1 MSIQEVIEQAQEYMQ
16 GNDVDGWLLYDYRG
30 LNPIFADTVGRVGHV
45 TRPVWLWIPASG
57 APCLLLSFVDQSR
70 FDHMGLDTTLFIN
83 RRDMI
88 EKLGE
93 MVVPA
98 SRSAVLVSQTEDEPA
113 ADLGDEIAE
122 LRRELGTRTPRVAME
137 YTPEGA
143 LPRVSNVDGGTLE
156 LVKSLGVE
164 IVPSAD
170 LLQYATQ
177 RWNEEQFESHVYAAE
192 KLSVIVQEAFRY
204 IGDRIDSGVTEYDVK
219 EFINNRFLEEGMIV
233 TDGPAV
239 AVNEHASDP
248 HFDPT
253 PENSATMKRGDWVLI
268 DLWTRLPGEDDM
280 FGDIT
285 WTAYVGSEVPDKQR
299 EVFDIVLGARDA
311 ALAEMEKAFS
321 EGRILEGWELDKVAR
336 DYIEEA
342 GYGEYF
348 NHRLGHSLGR
358 EVHSNAVN
366 LDSWET
372 HDTRQL
378 IPGVAVT
385 IEPGIYI
392 PEFGVRSEIDVFMSE
407 DGPQVTTQMQR
418 DVVLIEA

>member
-1 MSIQEVIEQAQEYMQ
+1 MSIQQVIEQAQEYMAEH
-16 GNDVDGWLLYDYRG
+16 DVNGWLLYDYRG

-57 APCLLLSFVDQSR
+57 CPRLLLSFVDQSR
-70 FDHMGLDTTLFIN
+70 FEHLDLDTTLFIN

-88 EKLGE
+88 EKLGNDFGI
-93 MVVPA
+93 
-98 SRSAVLVSQTEDEPA
+98 S
-113 ADLGDEIAE
+113 GK
-122 LRRELGTRTPRVAME
+122 VAME

-156 LVKSLGVE
+156 LVKGLGVE

-177 RWNEEQFESHVYAAE
+177 RWNAEQFESHVYAAE

-204 IGDRIDSGVTEYDVK
+204 IGDSIDSGVTEYDVK

-253 PENSATMKRGDWVLI
+253 PENSVEIKRGDWVLI

-285 WTAYVGSEVPDKQR
+285 WTAYVGSEVPAKQR
-299 EVFDIVLGARDA
+299 EVFDIVLGSRDA
-311 ALAEMEKAFS
+311 ALAEMENAFK
-321 EGRILEGWELDKVAR
+321 EGRVLEGWELDKVAR
-336 DYIEEA
+336 DYIEAA

>member
-1 MSIQEVIEQAQEYMQ
+1 MSVQQVIEQAQEYMEER
-16 GNDVDGWLLYDYRG
+16 GISGWLLYDYRG

-57 APCLLLSFVDQSR
+57 DPRLLLSFVDQSR
-70 FDHMGLDTTLFIN
+70 FEHLDIDTTLFIN
-83 RRDMI
+83 RVDMI
-88 EKLGE
+88 DKL
-93 MVVPA
+93 
-98 SRSAVLVSQTEDEPA
+98 RS
-113 ADLGDEIAE
+113 DLGVS
-122 LRRELGTRTPRVAME
+122 GRVAME
-137 YTPEGA
+137 YAPECA

-156 LVKSLGVE
+156 LVKSLGADV
-164 IVPSAD
+164 ISSAD

-177 RWNEEQFESHVYAAE
+177 RWNEEQFDSHVYAAE

-204 IGDRIDSGVTEYDVK
+204 IGDSIDSGVTEFDVK
-219 EFINNRFLEEGMIV
+219 QFIRNRFLEEGLIV

-253 PENSATMKRGDWVLI
+253 PENSATIKRGDWVLI
-268 DLWTRLPGEDDM
+268 DLWTRLPDEDAM

-285 WTAYVGSEVPDKQR
+285 WTAYVGNEVPPKQR
-299 EVFDIVLGARDA
+299 EVFETVIGSRDA
-311 ALAEMEKAFS
+311 ALAEIERAFG
-321 EGRILEGWELDKVAR
+321 EGRILEGWEVDMVAR
-336 DYIEEA
+336 DYIAEA
-342 GYGEYF
+342 GYGDYF

-378 IPGVAVT
+378 IPGIAVT

-392 PEFGVRSEIDVFMSE
+392 PEFGVRSEIDVFISE

-418 DVVLIEA
+418 DVVLIGV

>member
-1 MSIQEVIEQAQEYMQ
+1 MSIQEVIGQAQEYM
-16 GNDVDGWLLYDYRG
+16 GERGVNGWLLYDYRG
-30 LNPIFADTVGRVGHV
+30 LNPIFADTVGSVGHV

-57 APCLLLSFVDQSR
+57 RPRLLLSFVDQSR
-70 FDHMGLDTTLFIN
+70 FDHLDLDTTLFIN
-83 RRDMI
+83 RADMI
-88 EKLGE
+88 AKLRDDFGI
-93 MVVPA
+93 
-98 SRSAVLVSQTEDEPA
+98 S
-113 ADLGDEIAE
+113 G
-122 LRRELGTRTPRVAME
+122 RVAME

-156 LVKSLGVE
+156 LVRGLGVE
-164 IVPSAD
+164 VVPSAD

-177 RWNEEQFESHVYAAE
+177 RWNAEQLESHVYAAE

-204 IGDRIDSGVTEYDVK
+204 IGDSIDSGVTEYDIK

-248 HFDPT
+248 HFDPV
-253 PENSATMKRGDWVLI
+253 PENSVAIKRGDWVLI

-285 WTAYVGSEVPDKQR
+285 WTAYVGSDVPAKHR

-311 ALAEMEKAFS
+311 ALAEMEKAFG

-378 IPGVAVT
+378 IPGIAVT

-407 DGPQVTTQMQR
+407 DGPRVTTQMQR

>member
-1 MSIQEVIEQAQEYMQ
+1 MSIQQTIEQAQEYMREREI
-16 GNDVDGWLLYDYRG
+16 NGWLLYDYRG
-30 LNPIFADTVGRVGHV
+30 LNPIFADTVGVVGHV
-45 TRPVWLWIPASG
+45 TRPVWLWIPADG
-57 APCLLLSFVDQSR
+57 RPRLLLSFVDQSR
-70 FDHMGLDTTLFIN
+70 FDHMDLDTSLFIN

-88 EKLGE
+88 DKLGN
-93 MVVPA
+93 
-98 SRSAVLVSQTEDEPA
+98 
-113 ADLGDEIAE
+113 
-122 LRRELGTRTPRVAME
+122 ELGVSGRVAME

-156 LVKSLGVE
+156 LVKRLGVE

-177 RWNEEQFESHVYAAE
+177 RWNEEQLGSHLFAAE
-192 KLSVIVQEAFRY
+192 RLSVIVQEAFRY

-253 PENSATMKRGDWVLI
+253 PENSVEIKRGDWVLI

-285 WTAYVGSEVPDKQR
+285 WTAYVGSDVPAKQR
-299 EVFDIVLGARDA
+299 EVFDIVLGSRDA
-311 ALAEMEKAFS
+311 ALAEMEKAFG
-321 EGRILEGWELDKVAR
+321 EGRILEGWQLDKVAR

-378 IPGVAVT
+378 IPGIAVT

>member
-1 MSIQEVIEQAQEYMQ
+1 MAIQDVIEQAQEYM
-16 GNDVDGWLLYDYRG
+16 GEHGVNGWLLYDYRG

-57 APCLLLSFVDQSR
+57 SPRLLLSFVDQSR
-70 FDHMGLDTTLFIN
+70 FDHLELDTTLFIN

-88 EKLGE
+88 DKLGE
-93 MVVPA
+93 IVGM
-98 SRSAVLVSQTEDEPA
+98 SSGGAVLERASGDASAGDA
-113 ADLGDEIAE
+113 AAIAE
-122 LRRELGTRTPRVAME
+122 LRRELGTRRVRVAME

-156 LVKSLGVE
+156 LVRSLGVE

-177 RWNEEQFESHVYAAE
+177 RWSAEQFESHVYAAE

-204 IGDRIDSGVTEYDVK
+204 IGDSIDSGVTEYDVK

-253 PENSATMKRGDWVLI
+253 PENSVEIKRGDWVLI

-285 WTAYVGSEVPDKQR
+285 WTAYVGDAVPAKQR
-299 EVFDIVLGARDA
+299 EVFDIVLGSRDA
-311 ALAEMEKAFS
+311 ALAEMEKAFE
-321 EGRILEGWELDKVAR
+321 EGRVLEGWELDKVAR
-336 DYIEEA
+336 DYIEAA

-378 IPGVAVT
+378 IPGIAVT

-418 DVVLIEA
+418 DVALIGV

>member
-1 MSIQEVIEQAQEYMQ
+1 MSIQEVIEQAQEYM
-16 GNDVDGWLLYDYRG
+16 GEHAVNGWLLYDYRG
-30 LNPIFADTVGRVGHV
+30 LNPIFADTVGSVGHV
-45 TRPVWLWIPASG
+45 TRPVWLWIPVSG
-57 APCLLLSFVDQSR
+57 IPRLLLSFVDQSR
-70 FDHMGLDTTLFIN
+70 FDHLDLDTTLFIN

-88 EKLGE
+88 DKLRNDFGI
-93 MVVPA
+93 
-98 SRSAVLVSQTEDEPA
+98 S
-113 ADLGDEIAE
+113 G
-122 LRRELGTRTPRVAME
+122 RVAME

-156 LVKSLGVE
+156 LVKSLGVK

-177 RWNEEQFESHVYAAE
+177 RWNAEQFESHVYAAE

-204 IGDRIDSGVTEYDVK
+204 IGDSIDSGVTEYEVK

-253 PENSATMKRGDWVLI
+253 PENSVEIKRGDWVLI

-285 WTAYVGSEVPDKQR
+285 WTAYVGDEVPAKHR
-299 EVFDIVLGARDA
+299 EVFDIVLGSRDA
-311 ALAEMEKAFS
+311 ALAEMENAFG
-321 EGRILEGWELDKVAR
+321 EGRVLEGWQLDKVAR
-336 DYIEEA
+336 DFIEEA
-342 GYGEYF
+342 GYGDYF

-378 IPGVAVT
+378 IPGIAVT

-392 PEFGVRSEIDVFMSE
+392 PEFGVRSEIDVFISE

-418 DVVLIEA
+418 DVVLIGV

>member
-1 MSIQEVIEQAQEYMQ
+1 MSIQEVIEQAQEYM
-16 GNDVDGWLLYDYRG
+16 GEHDVNGWLLYDYRR
-30 LNPIFADTVGRVGHV
+30 LNPIFADTVGSVGHV
-45 TRPVWLWIPASG
+45 TRPVWLWIPVSG
-57 APCLLLSFVDQSR
+57 IPRLLLSFVDQSR
-70 FDHMGLDTTLFIN
+70 FDHLDLDTTLFIN

-88 EKLGE
+88 DKLRNDFGI
-93 MVVPA
+93 
-98 SRSAVLVSQTEDEPA
+98 S
-113 ADLGDEIAE
+113 G
-122 LRRELGTRTPRVAME
+122 RVAME

-177 RWNEEQFESHVYAAE
+177 RWNAEQFESHVYAAE

-204 IGDRIDSGVTEYDVK
+204 IGDSIDSGVTEYDVK
-219 EFINNRFLEEGMIV
+219 EFIRNRFLEEGMIV

-253 PENSATMKRGDWVLI
+253 PENSVEIERGDWVLI

-285 WTAYVGSEVPDKQR
+285 WTAYVGDEVPAKHR
-299 EVFDIVLGARDA
+299 EVFDIVLGSRDA
-311 ALAEMEKAFS
+311 ALAEMENAFG
-321 EGRILEGWELDKVAR
+321 EGRVLEGWQLDKVAR
-336 DYIEEA
+336 DYIEDA
-342 GYGEYF
+342 GYGDYF

-392 PEFGVRSEIDVFMSE
+392 PEFGVRSEIDVFISE

-418 DVVLIEA
+418 DVVLIGA

>member
-1 MSIQEVIEQAQEYMQ
+1 MSIQQVIEQAQEYMAEH
-16 GNDVDGWLLYDYRG
+16 GVNGWLLYDYRG

-57 APCLLLSFVDQSR
+57 RPRLLLSFVDQSR
-70 FDHMGLDTTLFIN
+70 FDHLDLDTTLFIN

-88 EKLGE
+88 EKLGNDFGI
-93 MVVPA
+93 
-98 SRSAVLVSQTEDEPA
+98 S
-113 ADLGDEIAE
+113 GK
-122 LRRELGTRTPRVAME
+122 VAME

-156 LVKSLGVE
+156 LVKGLGVE

-204 IGDRIDSGVTEYDVK
+204 IGDSIDSGVTEYDVK

-253 PENSATMKRGDWVLI
+253 PVNSVEIKRGDWVLI

-285 WTAYVGSEVPDKQR
+285 WTAYVGSEVPAKQR
-299 EVFDIVLGARDA
+299 EVFDIVLGSRDA
-311 ALAEMEKAFS
+311 ALAEMENAFK

-358 EVHSNAVN
+358 DVHSNAVN